1 MFEQY
6 EAQMWQVKF
15 KDKKRIDVVL
25 VQLSQLVSIIGRSV
39 LTVIKNIIA
48 KSLFTYM
55 NMSVHIFSCL
65 GSM

>member
-1 MFEQY
+1 MFRQY

-48 KSLFTYM
+48 KSLITYK
-55 NMSVHIFSCL
+55 NMLVHIFSL
-65 GSM
+65 SW